1 MNELRFDGRVAVISG
16 AGRGLG
22 RAYALLLASRGAK
35 VVVNDNGSA
44 IAGAAEDR
52 GPAES
57 VVEEIR
63 RQGGTAIVS
72 TASVASPDEATQ
84 IVRDAIDAFGRIDII
99 VHNAGNV
106 RRAPIHE
113 MSDEAY
119 HSVVNVHLSG
129 GFYLARAAI
138 PHMREQRY
146 GRFVLTSSIGGFYG
160 NANVVNYCVA
170 KAGLMG
176 LSRAI
181 AIENAEFGIQSNLIL
196 PGAVTRLSEGIDTS
210 QFPPME
216 PDKVAPMVGW
226 LAHESCDRS
235 GEIFAAVAGRMAKFE
250 IAETQGV
257 FAQDWTIE
265 TIAAR
270 LDEITATEDENCFG
284 LNGFQEHLG
293 FSFAMAKAN

>member
-1 MNELRFDGRVAVISG
+1 MSELRFDGRVAVISG

-72 TASVASPDEATQ
+72 TASVASPDEAAQ
-84 IVRDAIDAFGRIDII
+84 IVCDAIDAFGRIDIL

-119 HSVVNVHLSG
+119 HSVVDVHLSG

-138 PHMREQRY
+138 PHMREQQY

-216 PDKVAPMVGW
+216 PDMVAPMVGW

-235 GEIFAAVAGRMAKFE
+235 GEIF
-250 IAETQGV
+250 AETQGV

-270 LDEITATEDENCFG
+270 LDEITTTEDEKRFG